1 MKHFVRTV
9 GLILVLASLMLVQM
23 IPVQSAPEEQFAT
36 PILVVNT
43 SFLNVRTGPSA
54 NFSVLT
60 TVVGGTELPVLG
72 TAGDEVWY
80 QVSTAVGIGWVNIE
94 FTIPRG
100 DFTNVPLVTV
110 ITQPTTQTTV
120 IDVPSATAAGSVPAP
135 TTTTVVGP
143 SFVAAANQNVNAY
156 QFPTLAS
163 QVVITLFGQND
174 DVFYPVVGDASDGT
188 TLFVALDIPGVGVG
202 WVEGTK
208 LDIVQTSAGTIVQA
222 PAPVAPSSAPGPVL
236 EQGGG
241 PSGEVVVAP
250 SAIFSANV
258 AVVNTSFLNVRSGPG
273 AQFTQIFTARGG
285 SQYNVAGISSDGVW
299 FLVQGPFGQ
308 GWVNNQF
315 VLFRGTI
322 ETVPIIRNAGGT
334 VATPIALIGSSVQ
347 LYAGPGV
354 NFGLLGS
361 VAGPVEAAIVA
372 RDSDFEWVQI
382 NTSAGFGWVLAEQIA
397 IRGDAGLIPVV
408 AG

>member
-1 MKHFVRTV
+1 MKFFVRTA
-9 GLILVLASLMLVQM
+9 GLIFILAGLMLVQ
-23 IPVQSAPEEQFAT
+23 IAPAQAAPDEQFAS

-80 QVSTAVGIGWVNIE
+80 QVSTAVGVGWVNLE

-100 DFTNVPLVTV
+100 DFTHVPLVTV
-110 ITQPTTQTTV
+110 TTQPATQTI
-120 IDVPSATAAGSVPAP
+120 IDVPSATTAGSISMPAATTG
-135 TTTTVVGP
+135 TTTL
-143 SFVAAANQNVNAY
+143 SVASVTQNVNAY

-163 QVVITLFGQND
+163 NVVTTLFGQNGD
-174 DVFYPVVGDASDGT
+174 ILYPVVGDSSDGT

-202 WVEGTK
+202 WVEATK
-208 LDIVQTSAGTIVQA
+208 VVISQTETTITTGAATTAAVPSAV
-222 PAPVAPSSAPGPVL
+222 

-241 PSGEVVVAP
+241 SNGEVVIAP
-250 SAIFSANV
+250 SATFTSNV
-258 AVVNTSFLNVRSGPG
+258 VVVNTSFLNIRSGPG
-273 AQFTQIFTARGG
+273 AEYTRIYTARGG

-299 FLVQGPFGQ
+299 FLVQGAFGQ

-322 ETVPIIRNAGGT
+322 ETVPIIRDASGT
-334 VATPIALIGSSVQ
+334 IATPVAVISSAVQ
-347 LYAGPGV
+347 LYAGPGTSY
-354 NFGLLGS
+354 GLLGS
-361 VAGPVEAAIVA
+361 ISGPVEASIVA
-372 RDSDFEWVQI
+372 RNTAFDWIQI
-382 NTSAGFGWVLAEQIA
+382 NTSAGFGWVPADQVVV
-397 IRGDAGLIPVV
+397 RGDSNLIPVV

>member
-1 MKHFVRTV
+1 MKFFVRTI
-9 GLILVLASLMLVQM
+9 GLILILTCLMMVQTT
-23 IPVQSAPEEQFAT
+23 PTQAAPDEQVFGS

-80 QVSTAVGIGWVNIE
+80 QVSTIAGVGWVNLT

-110 ITQPTTQTTV
+110 TTQPTTASV
-120 IDVPSATAAGSVPAP
+120 VVDVPSATVAGSVAAP
-135 TTTTVVGP
+135 TTTTTTV
-143 SFVAAANQNVNAY
+143 SFGAARVNVNAY
-156 QFPTLAS
+156 QFPTFAS
-163 QVVITLFGQND
+163 NVVTTLFDQNSS
-174 DVFYPVVGDASDGT
+174 VFYPIVGDASNGT
-188 TLFVALDIPGVGVG
+188 TLFVALDIPGFGIG
-202 WVEGTK
+202 WVEANK
-208 LDIVQTSAGTIVQA
+208 LIIEQRDTTTVAATSSTITA
-222 PAPVAPSSAPGPVL
+222 PAIS

-241 PSGEVVVAP
+241 PSGEIVVAP
-250 SAIFSANV
+250 EAIFTANV

-273 AQFTQIFTARGG
+273 AQFTAIFTARGG

-315 VLFRGTI
+315 VLFRGVI

-334 VATPIALIGSSVQ
+334 IATPVVVIGNAVQ

-361 VAGPVEAAIVA
+361 VAGPVEAEIVA
-372 RDSDFEWVQI
+372 RDADFEWIQI
-382 NTSAGFGWVLAEQIA
+382 NTSAGFGWVLASQVTL
-397 IRGDAGLIPVV
+397 RGDSGLIPIV

>member
-1 MKHFVRTV
+1 MKYVVRTV
-9 GLILVLASLMLVQM
+9 GLILILVSLMWVQTT
-23 IPVQSAPEEQFAT
+23 PTQAAPDEQTFAT

-80 QVSTAVGIGWVNIE
+80 QVSTAIGVGWVNIE

-110 ITQPTTQTTV
+110 TTQPSTQTI
-120 IDVPSATAAGSVPAP
+120 IDVPGATQAGSVPAP
-135 TTTTVVGP
+135 NTATATGVSLATP
-143 SFVAAANQNVNAY
+143 NQPVNAY

-163 QVVITLFGQND
+163 NVVTTLFGPDNAQS
-174 DVFYPVVGDASDGT
+174 YPIIGEASDGT
-188 TLFVALDIPGVGVG
+188 ILFVALDIPGEGVG
-202 WVEGTK
+202 WVEAFKVDITPGT
-208 LDIVQTSAGTIVQA
+208 TPA
-222 PAPVAPSSAPGPVL
+222 PAAPAAVVPNPVV

-250 SAIFSANV
+250 SATFSTNI

-273 AQFTQIFTARGG
+273 AQFTRIFTARGG
-285 SQYNVAGISSDGVW
+285 SQYEVAGISSDGVW

-315 VLFRGTI
+315 VLFRGVI

-334 VATPIALIGSSVQ
+334 IATPIVVIGSSVQ
-347 LYAGPGV
+347 LYAGPGT
-354 NFGLLGS
+354 NFGLLGN

-382 NTSAGFGWVLAEQIA
+382 NTSAGFGWVLASQVT
-397 IRGDAGLIPVV
+397 IRGDSSLIPVV